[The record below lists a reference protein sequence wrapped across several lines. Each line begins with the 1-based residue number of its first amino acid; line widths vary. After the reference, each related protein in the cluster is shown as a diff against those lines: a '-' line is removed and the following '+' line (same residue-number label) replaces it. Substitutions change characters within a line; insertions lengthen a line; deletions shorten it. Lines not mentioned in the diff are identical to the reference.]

1 MRLTRT
7 ALILTTATLAALL
20 TGCSGADGADGSA
33 ATPTVTETVTAPPS
47 DAASTPTS
55 TPTPTPAPTPTCGP
69 TSGAEAAAAGIAAL
83 PLPAGLEDAKWD
95 AANADYSGYD
105 ACAPLSWSVVE
116 PEFATAGS
124 PCTILLFHEGRYLGT
139 ATAEQY
145 AFEPTIERRSESAV
159 TVTYKFAKAGEP
171 NAAPS
176 GRTTA
181 TFTWND
187 ETGRVDMTGDT
198 PPAQ

>member
-20 TGCSGADGADGSA
+20 AGCSGADGPDSGA

-47 DAASTPTS
+47 DAASTPT
-55 TPTPTPAPTPTCGP
+55 PTPTPTPTCGP
-69 TSGAEAAAAGIAAL
+69 SSGAAAAAEGIAAL

-105 ACAPLSWSVVE
+105 ACAPLSWSVVTLDR
-116 PEFATAGS
+116 ATAGS
-124 PCTILLFHEGRYLGT
+124 PYAILLFHEGKYLGT
-139 ATAEQY
+139 ATSEQY
-145 AFEPTIERRSESAV
+145 AFQPTVERQSDSAIV
-159 TVTYKFAKAGEP
+159 VTYTYVKPDEA
-171 NAAPS
+171 NADAS

-187 ETGRVDMTGDT
+187 ETGRVEMTGDT

>member
-47 DAASTPTS
+47 DAASTPT
-55 TPTPTPAPTPTCGP
+55 PTPTPTCGP

-116 PEFATAGS
+116 PEFATAG
-124 PCTILLFHEGRYLGT
+124 PPYAILLFHEGRYLGT